1 MGRGL
6 EIDNEVNVWM
16 KWYYYGEMGEWL
28 LDRLEVLL
36 DDDSVK
42 SCQDEVAYRLTEIM
56 SAEEAR
62 EEVRAFIE
70 EG

>member
-1 MGRGL
+1 MS
-6 EIDNEVNVWM
+6 EV
-16 KWYYYGEMGEWL
+16 KWYYRGEMGEWV
-28 LDRLEVLL
+28 LDHLEVLV
-36 DDDSVK
+36 DDESQER
-42 SCQDEVAYRLTEIM
+42 QDEVAYRLTEIM

>member
-1 MGRGL
+1 MT
-6 EIDNEVNVWM
+6 

-28 LDRLEVLL
+28 LDRLEVLA
-36 DDDSVK
+36 DDDSQTR
-42 SCQDEVAYRLTEIM
+42 QDEVAYRLTEIM

-62 EEVRAFIE
+62 EEVRMFIE

>member
-1 MGRGL
+1 MS
-6 EIDNEVNVWM
+6 NEV
-16 KWYYYGEMGEWL
+16 KWYYRGEMGEWV
-28 LDRLEVLL
+28 LDHLEVLV
-36 DDDSVK
+36 DDESQER
-42 SCQDEVAYRLTEIM
+42 QDEVAYRLTEIM

>member
-1 MGRGL
+1 M
-6 EIDNEVNVWM
+6 M

-28 LDRLEVLL
+28 LDRLEVLA
-36 DDDSVK
+36 DDDSQER
-42 SCQDEVAYRLTEIM
+42 QDEVAYRLTEIM